1 MIYFNQEPKFSMF
14 SSALRVSAASFVVAM
29 TIGACE
35 IGTTNSFFSD
45 EALLEGNTFKAGYWI
60 PDISMSVEPEEPD
73 GKKGF
78 YKTTPCVT
86 LSADIHGEK
95 DGIDIFYE
103 FSNDGNPIKGGKKYE
118 GKCVKIPDGD
128 PTHFQAQA
136 VNEDNDDWK
145 SEVVSKDFKV
155 KTGADEGDV
164 VINELMWM
172 GSFGDRDDEWIEL
185 RNMTDEDIDIS
196 GWRILGAG
204 KGSGENAHIQ
214 IPNGY
219 TIEANG
225 YFLLTK
231 NKWNK
236 TEIDLSSDL
245 EKDEGRTN
253 VSGMN
258 LADCGEKLVLEDKN
272 KNVID
277 EVWKNDRHW
286 PDGWHGI
293 FLHMSMA
300 RDGKPD
306 DGTSSSS
313 WHTCINSKCNNKTYW
328 RHEGL
333 NFGTPG
339 KANLSPDNSD
349 DPEIMEQKIAK
360 EEDKKDE
367 KKKDEENQGS
377 EKTKLEMNPTAE
389 NSDAGENVEPQA
401 TEE

>member
-1 MIYFNQEPKFSMF
+1 
-14 SSALRVSAASFVVAM
+14 
-29 TIGACE
+29 
-35 IGTTNSFFSD
+35 
-45 EALLEGNTFKAGYWI
+45 
-60 PDISMSVEPEEPD
+60 
-73 GKKGF
+73 
-78 YKTTPCVT
+78 
-86 LSADIHGEK
+86 
-95 DGIDIFYE
+95 
-103 FSNDGNPIKGGKKYE
+103 
-118 GKCVKIPDGD
+118 
-128 PTHFQAQA
+128 
-136 VNEDNDDWK
+136 
-145 SEVVSKDFKV
+145 
-155 KTGADEGDV
+155 
-164 VINELMWM
+164 
-172 GSFGDRDDEWIEL
+172 
-185 RNMTDEDIDIS
+185 
-196 GWRILGAG
+196 
-204 KGSGENAHIQ
+204 SGENAHIQ